1 MPDIKTVHPHSS
13 SQNPLKSPP
22 DLPSSA
28 HARWVGHSVLAVLV
42 LVLGAFPWLAP
53 ALGLEYYVDFVRR
66 ILIVSIA
73 ALSLNFLIGRAGLVA
88 LGHAGFVG
96 VGAYAVVAMVEG
108 GYSNAWLIWAVAFVA
123 GLVISAL
130 IGLVAVRTQGV
141 YFIMITLAF
150 AQMLYYLA
158 VSLRFWGGDDGY
170 TLYSPLQLWQGMDAA
185 GNGLF
190 MLVLLA
196 LAAIFLLISRIERSY
211 FGRALEGI
219 RDNETRMKAMGYPTL
234 RLKLL
239 AFALAGGIAALSG
252 ALLATQNL
260 FVSPSLM
267 QWNQSALLIVMVVIG
282 GIGLR
287 WGAPLGVAVWLTL
300 EEVLKLHTEYWHAPM
315 GLLLVAVVFL
325 APKGLAAF
333 FAKKNSEDSNAKKHS
348 AQRKQ
353 PNAGEVQ

>member
-1 MPDIKTVHPHSS
+1 MA
-13 SQNPLKSPP
+13 
-22 DLPSSA
+22 SSA
-28 HARWVGHSVLAVLV
+28 HARWVSHSVLAVLV
-42 LVLGAFPWLAP
+42 LLLGAFPWVAP
-53 ALGLEYYVDFVRR
+53 ALGLDYYVDFVRR

-108 GYSNAWLIWAVAFVA
+108 GFSNAWGIWLVAFVA
-123 GLVISAL
+123 GLVIAAL

-150 AQMLYYLA
+150 AQMLYYLV
-158 VSLRFWGGDDGY
+158 VSLRMWGGDDGY
-170 TLYSPLQLWQGMDAA
+170 TMYSPLLLWEGVDAA
-185 GNGLF
+185 GNWLF
-190 MLVLLA
+190 SLVLLA
-196 LAAIFLLISRIERSY
+196 FAAIFLVISRVERSY

-219 RDNETRMKAMGYPTL
+219 RDNETRMQAMGYPTV

-267 QWNQSALLIVMVVIG
+267 QWNQSALLIVMVIVG

-287 WGAPLGVAVWLTL
+287 WGAPLGVAVWLLL
-300 EEVLKLHTEYWHAPM
+300 EEVLKQHTDYWHAPM
-315 GLLLVAVVFL
+315 GVLLIAVVFL

-333 FAKKNSEDSNAKKHS
+333 FAKKDSAAKKS
-348 AQRKQ
+348 SVQRKEG
-353 PNAGEVQ
+353 NA

>member
-1 MPDIKTVHPHSS
+1 MPALAS
-13 SQNPLKSPP
+13 N
-22 DLPSSA
+22 A
-28 HARWVGHSVLAVLV
+28 HARWVSHSVLAALV
-42 LVLGAFPWLAP
+42 LVLGAFPWVAP
-53 ALGLEYYVDFVRR
+53 ALGLDYYVDFVRR
-66 ILIVSIA
+66 MLTLSLA

-108 GYSNAWLIWAVAFVA
+108 GFSNAWAIWLVACVA
-123 GLVISAL
+123 GMVISGL
-130 IGLVAVRTQGV
+130 MGLVAVRTQGV

-170 TLYSPLQLWQGMDAA
+170 TLYTPLVLWQGMDAA
-185 GNGLF
+185 GNWLYTLILIAF
-190 MLVLLA
+190 
-196 LAAIFLLISRIERSY
+196 AAIFLLLSRIDRSY
-211 FGRALEGI
+211 LGRALEGI
-219 RDNETRMKAMGYPTL
+219 RDNETRMQAMGYPTF

-239 AFALAGGIAALSG
+239 AFALAGGIASLSG
-252 ALLATQNL
+252 ALLATQNG

-287 WGAPLGVAVWLTL
+287 WGAPLGVAVWLVL
-300 EEVLKLHTEYWHAPM
+300 EEVLKQTTDYWHAPM
-315 GLLLVAVVFL
+315 GLLLIAVVFL

-333 FAKKNSEDSNAKKHS
+333 FAKKDSAAKKNS
-348 AQRKQ
+348 YQ
-353 PNAGEVQ
+353 

>member
-1 MPDIKTVHPHSS
+1 MHS
-13 SQNPLKSPP
+13 NPVNTYSTAKNPP
-22 DLPSSA
+22 PMASNA
-28 HARWVGHSVLAVLV
+28 HARWVSHSVLAALVVVLA
-42 LVLGAFPWLAP
+42 AFPWVAP
-53 ALGLEYYVDFVRR
+53 ALGLDYYVDFVRR
-66 ILIVSIA
+66 ILTVSIA

-96 VGAYAVVAMVEG
+96 VGAYAVVAMVEAG
-108 GYSNAWLIWAVAFVA
+108 FGSAWLIWLVAAVAGFVVS
-123 GLVISAL
+123 GL
-130 IGLVAVRTQGV
+130 IGLLAVRTRGV

-170 TLYSPLQLWQGMDAA
+170 TMYSPLQLWDGVDAE

-190 MLVLLA
+190 SLVLLA
-196 LAAIFLLISRIERSY
+196 FASLFLVLSRIERSY

-219 RDNETRMKAMGYPTL
+219 RDNETRMQAMGYPTV

-239 AFALAGGIAALSG
+239 AFALAGSIAAVAG

-267 QWNQSALLIVMVVIG
+267 QWNQSALLIVMVLIG

-287 WGAPLGVAVWLTL
+287 WGAPLGVAVWLVL
-300 EEVLKLHTEYWHAPM
+300 EELLKQHTDYWHAPM

-325 APKGLAAF
+325 APRGLAAF
-333 FAKKNSEDSNAKKHS
+333 FAKKDSAAKKQS
-348 AQRKQ
+348 AQRSKD
-353 PNAGEVQ
+353 AA

>member
-1 MPDIKTVHPHSS
+1 MAS
-13 SQNPLKSPP
+13 N
-22 DLPSSA
+22 A
-28 HARWVGHSVLAVLV
+28 HARWVSHSVLAALV
-42 LVLGAFPWLAP
+42 IVLGTFPWVAP
-53 ALGLEYYVDFVRR
+53 ALGLDYYVDFVRR

-108 GYSNAWLIWAVAFVA
+108 GYSNAWLIWLVAAVAGFVVS
-123 GLVISAL
+123 GL
-130 IGLVAVRTQGV
+130 IGLVAVRTRGV

-170 TLYSPLQLWQGMDAA
+170 TMYSPLQLWDGVDAQ

-190 MLVLLA
+190 SLVLLA
-196 LAAIFLLISRIERSY
+196 FASLFLVLSRIERSY

-219 RDNETRMKAMGYPTL
+219 RDNETRMQAMGYPTV

-239 AFALAGGIAALSG
+239 AFALAGSIAAFAG

-287 WGAPLGVAVWLTL
+287 
-300 EEVLKLHTEYWHAPM
+300 
-315 GLLLVAVVFL
+315 
-325 APKGLAAF
+325 
-333 FAKKNSEDSNAKKHS
+333 
-348 AQRKQ
+348 
-353 PNAGEVQ
+353 

>member
-1 MPDIKTVHPHSS
+1 MAS
-13 SQNPLKSPP
+13 N
-22 DLPSSA
+22 A
-28 HARWVGHSVLAVLV
+28 HASWVGHSVLAGLV
-42 LVLGAFPWLAP
+42 VVLGAFPWLAP

-66 ILIVSIA
+66 ILIVSMA

-108 GYSNAWLIWAVAFVA
+108 GYSNAWLIWLVATVA
-123 GLVISAL
+123 GMLISAL

-158 VSLRFWGGDDGY
+158 VSLRAYGGDDGY
-170 TLYSPLQLWQGMDAA
+170 TMYAPLQLWQGTDAQ
-185 GNGLF
+185 GNWLYTF
-190 MLVLLA
+190 VLLA
-196 LAAIFLLISRIERSY
+196 LVAIFLVLSRIERSY
-211 FGRALEGI
+211 LGRALEGI
-219 RDNETRMKAMGYPTL
+219 RDNETRMKAMGYPSFQ
-234 RLKLL
+234 LKLL

-300 EEVLKLHTEYWHAPM
+300 EELLKQHTDYWHAPM

-333 FAKKNSEDSNAKKHS
+333 FAKKNSSH
-348 AQRKQ
+348 RKE
-353 PNAGEVQ
+353 GKV